1 MHTSRVLV
9 SLAAAAGLSFLST
22 AQADSELVDRYVA
35 ASQKA
40 GEQMLKLVEG
50 CAPGIDTSEVDF
62 EYSDR
67 MTEAVNCLIETHVER
82 FGREETVRLV
92 EDAEAMSERGFSSF
106 SEMMDMPDD
115 YPRLTSPEVAE
126 INQECGT
133 VEASQDMPLS
143 RLMQENMD
151 QMMACFS
158 E

>member
-1 MHTSRVLV
+1 MSTPRVLI
-9 SLAAAAGLSFLST
+9 SLAVAAGLSFSGT
-22 AQADSELVDRYVA
+22 AQADSELIDRYVA
-35 ASQKA
+35 ASQQA
-40 GEQMLKLVEG
+40 GKQMLKLVEN

-62 EYSDR
+62 EYSER
-67 MTEAVNCLIETHVER
+67 MTESANCLIETHVER
-82 FGREETVRLV
+82 YGRDETVALV
-92 EDAEAMSERGFSSF
+92 EDAEAMSEREFSSF
-106 SEMMDMPDD
+106 SEMMDMPEDF
-115 YPRLTSPEVAE
+115 PRLTSPEVAE